1 MLKIEYNVCIYA
13 TEFLSLQTKK
23 EIMAKLS
30 SATVRLVLKKNR
42 KMRDGS
48 YPVYIVVCFS
58 GRSEK
63 STGISVF
70 EKNWD
75 ARREV
80 VKGANAPV
88 LNKMLSDIKNRVI
101 ERRTAFEISGR
112 RYTPAML
119 LEDAVEDLRGSDGG
133 YWDIC
138 QQLINE
144 RRLKDGTYRSYLYTY
159 RKLCE
164 YLRKRDFIVDEL
176 TLGVVKDFAEYM
188 ERDGIKVNT
197 IKRVLSCIA
206 AVWNYAISRDLADS
220 SGYPFKQFKYT
231 SKYKECPRDY
241 FLEESHIVR
250 LKEYWLDM
258 VIERNGRRWSYRP
271 GVEEKLRQRWTREW
285 GILWFLLCY
294 KFCGS
299 SPADVV
305 LLRPEQCKRISING
319 EDYWSIDT
327 KRKKTS
333 RSVHIRLKRDLLVI
347 IGLEHFLGSSG
358 HFIYPVLYW
367 KEDASDRYYLEQSH
381 KASTKAI
388 KWVREAFERIN
399 EDIARDNAEKGCNEP
414 TVDVNRL
421 VLYSARHS
429 FAQHYLSKPGSTVN
443 GLASLMA
450 RSQNTI
456 ATYVKQITRDEEIA
470 KMVDDMPI

>member
-1 MLKIEYNVCIYA
+1 
-13 TEFLSLQTKK
+13 
-23 EIMAKLS
+23 MAKLS

-58 GRSEK
+58 GRVEK
-63 STGISVF
+63 STGVSVF

-138 QQLINE
+138 QQLISE

-197 IKRVLSCIA
+197 IKRVLSCVA
-206 AVWNYAISRDLADS
+206 SVWNYAISRDLADS

-294 KFCGS
+294 KYGGA

-305 LLRPEQCKRISING
+305 LLKPQNFKRENVG
-319 EDYWSIDT
+319 GDEYWKLEF
-327 KRKKTS
+327 KRKKTGK
-333 RSVHIRLKRDLLVI
+333 SVTYMIKRDTFSI
-347 IGLEHFLGSSG
+347 ISIEHQLMYST
-358 HFIYPVLYW
+358 HFVYPVLYYR
-367 KEDASDRYYLEQSH
+367 EDASDRYYLEQSH

-399 EDIARDNAEKGCNEP
+399 EDIASDNAEKGCNEP
-414 TVDVNRL
+414 TVDVGRL
-421 VLYSARHS
+421 VLYTARHS
-429 FAQHYLSKPGSTVN
+429 RASNYFNQPGATIGKLATMLGRSASTISTYAHMIKKKDELAQ
-443 GLASLMA
+443 
-450 RSQNTI
+450 I
-456 ATYVKQITRDEEIA
+456 
-470 KMVDDMPI
+470 DDDCAI